1 MKKIGYLLI
10 AILGNALGTAI
21 MEASN
26 IGMSAWGSSSLNT
39 AAFFNLELWAGF
51 VILSF
56 MFYFIAVI
64 IRKKFI
70 ISEFIRS
77 FLFMIGFSIF
87 TSLFMNIVPDL
98 EYLSYITR
106 AMINIVGL
114 CILMF
119 GIAVHLKVNFA
130 VHPMDVY
137 LHVIQKKLGVLKG
150 TYFSYFSGFSVA
162 IIFGLI
168 NGEILGI
175 GLGTAFTLLLSG
187 LIMKFYN
194 SLVLCH
200 WKFE

>member
-1 MKKIGYLLI
+1 MKKIIYLSI

-26 IGMSAWGSSSLNT
+26 IGMTAWGSSSLNT

-51 VILSF
+51 MILSIL
-56 MFYFIAVI
+56 FYFIAVI

-70 ISEFIRS
+70 LSEFINS

-87 TSLFMNIVPDL
+87 TSIFMKIVPDL
-98 EYLSYITR
+98 EYLNYVYR
-106 AMINIVGL
+106 AIINIFGL
-114 CILMF
+114 FILLF
-119 GIAVHLKVNFA
+119 GIAVHLKVNIA

-137 LHVIQKKLGVLKG
+137 LYVIQKKIGVLKG
-150 TYFSYFSGFSVA
+150 TYFCYFSGFSVA
-162 IIFGLI
+162 IIFGLL
-168 NGEILGI
+168 NNELLGI

-194 SLVLCH
+194 SVVLCH
-200 WKFE
+200 WNFK